1 MGSKMLWKE
10 VIRPMFRKE
19 WMIRAVA
26 RCSEGCKRR
35 SWARR

>member
-1 MGSKMLWKE
+1 MKSVICRKE

>member
-1 MGSKMLWKE
+1 MGSKMLGKE
-10 VIRPMFRKE
+10 VIRPMCREE
-19 WMIRAVA
+19 WRMRVVA